1 MQDVARVRRSAPRD
15 PCDRPRLPIG
25 RSPAEDPSRPVLAG
39 GRDPRL
45 ARAAGRR
52 LGQGQGAPA
61 RGRTGDS
68 GPDVSTPRA
77 QRRANDPCPTRSGV
91 MFDARLVDNERVVLD
106 ARLLEQ
112 DRTYVD
118 GAGAVVRVADMS
130 AADANRALLQLY
142 GDAERLK
149 AAWVALLHDW
159 VRLAGSARL
168 MTARK
173 MSELLVESEDEEER
187 WLSRRPLVVALSVRT
202 LSDLPVEPAVRSGR

>member
-1 MQDVARVRRSAPRD
+1 V
-15 PCDRPRLPIG
+15 
-25 RSPAEDPSRPVLAG
+25 
-39 GRDPRL
+39 
-45 ARAAGRR
+45 
-52 LGQGQGAPA
+52 
-61 RGRTGDS
+61 
-68 GPDVSTPRA
+68 
-77 QRRANDPCPTRSGV
+77 
-91 MFDARLVDNERVVLD
+91 FDAMLVDNEQVVLD

-118 GAGAVVRVADMS
+118 GTGAIVKISDMS

-149 AAWVALLHDW
+149 AAWAALLHDW

-187 WLSRRPLVVALSVRT
+187 WLSRRPLVVALSLRT
-202 LSDLPVEPAVRSGR
+202 LSDLPMEPPIRTGR